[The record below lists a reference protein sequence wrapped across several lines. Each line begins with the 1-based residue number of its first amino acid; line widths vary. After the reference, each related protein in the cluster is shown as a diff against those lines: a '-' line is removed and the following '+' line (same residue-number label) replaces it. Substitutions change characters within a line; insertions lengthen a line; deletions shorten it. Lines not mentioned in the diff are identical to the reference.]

1 MRLNKGSIFIV
12 VFFVL
17 FFLSFENSDSRTHLE
32 NQIINKE
39 IRGLEIKIDSLLR
52 KGDRKKAI
60 EVLSRAS
67 SIASNRQL
75 SLKFKLANLYF
86 LDSEYSKALVQ
97 LRELLVVDPENI
109 EAMILSG
116 DIYFKRNSYRKA
128 LENYSSA
135 LDYDN
140 KDTVVRERINY
151 INSIIF
157 KQSIPENNNS
167 KQVHPIVIS
176 IEVEKLFF
184 VKNYKKAEELIEKN
198 LKIYPNNP
206 KLLLLKAYSYEKLG
220 HRRKAIKVYKKVL
233 KISPDWLDV
242 YDKLAN
248 LYMRAGMIRNAINV
262 YKTAG
267 SIHKT
272 NIDMYLKAA
281 KLYQKKG
288 LFKSSRKFLEKILK
302 KHPNSKLLL
311 SELGELF
318 WKAKQINKSRK
329 YFEKLLQKFPQS
341 HYAMN
346 RLAWFC
352 SMKINCLDKGIRMSR
367 KSLELSPDNPSYLD
381 TLAELH
387 YKKGEFKKSY
397 EYIKK
402 AILIDPKNIYYRL
415 QFKKFKKK

>member
-1 MRLNKGSIFIV
+1 MRLNKGPVFII

-17 FFLSFENSDSRTHLE
+17 CILSFGDSESRTHLE
-32 NQIINKE
+32 NQIINEE
-39 IRGLEIKIDSLLR
+39 IRRLEIKIDSLLK
-52 KGDRKKAI
+52 KGERKKAI
-60 EVLSRAS
+60 EVLNSAV

-86 LDSEYSKALVQ
+86 LDSKYSESLVR
-97 LRELLVVDPENI
+97 LRELLIVDPKNI

-116 DIYFKRNSYRKA
+116 DIYFKRKNFRKA
-128 LENYSSA
+128 LENYTSA
-135 LDYDN
+135 LDYDK
-140 KDTVVRERINY
+140 KDTVVRERINF

-157 KQSIPENNNS
+157 KQDIPKINIS
-167 KQVHPIVIS
+167 KLVHPIVIS

-184 VKNYKKAEELIEKN
+184 VKNYEKAEVLIEKN
-198 LKIYPNNP
+198 LKFYPNNP
-206 KLLLLKAYSYEKLG
+206 KLLLLKAHSYEKLG
-220 HRRKAIKVYKKVL
+220 YRRKAIQVYKKVL

-242 YDKLAN
+242 YDRLAK

-281 KLYQKKG
+281 RLYQKKG
-288 LFKSSRKFLEKILK
+288 LFESSRKFLEKILE

-318 WKAKQINKSRK
+318 WKAKKINKSKK
-329 YFEKLLQKFPQS
+329 YYEKLLQKFPQS
-341 HYAMN
+341 HHAMN

-352 SMKINCLDKGIRMSR
+352 SMKINCLDKGIEMSR

-402 AILIDPKNIYYRL
+402 AILIDPKKIYYRL